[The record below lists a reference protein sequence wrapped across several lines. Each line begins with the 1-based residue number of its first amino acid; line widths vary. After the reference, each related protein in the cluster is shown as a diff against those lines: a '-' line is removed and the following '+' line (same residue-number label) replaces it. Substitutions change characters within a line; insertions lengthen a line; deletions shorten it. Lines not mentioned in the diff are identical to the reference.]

1 MLAEVSRF
9 RVALHQS
16 LNRPTTRQRL
26 TIEFRQDVFAF
37 LFNGRG
43 RKDGLWLVLGKEDF
57 QALYFPNNWD
67 NLVDLHGEGTRVNFP
82 VKIRHFISWSPV
94 QHIKDNAGNVV
105 PSSRSYLEKMSVQ
118 FIKVAA

>member
-16 LNRPTTRQRL
+16 LNRPTTRQQL
-26 TIEFRQDVFAF
+26 TIEFHQDVFTF

-57 QALYFPNNWD
+57 HALYFPSNWD
-67 NLVDLHGEGTRVNFP
+67 NLVDLHGEEN
-82 VKIRHFISWSPV
+82 
-94 QHIKDNAGNVV
+94 QA
-105 PSSRSYLEKMSVQ
+105 
-118 FIKVAA
+118 